1 MNDTLKKN
9 LYSLFQKDRV
19 VFWYDAKV
27 EFGEDYND
35 FNLEGVTKLE
45 LTGEN
50 DFKVKYEILKKNPES
65 KYLLYAKFDEPKYED
80 NWLLDIQMANDI
92 FRTDACAI
100 YLSELNLPPTFFEVV
115 KAHEGFF
122 KAEKRRNDLMNVQGY
137 NSSPLE
143 MVRAMMALSSGMEYY
158 RVYEFAAKLIT
169 EEFCRE
175 KKRIYENLETAA
187 LLPDVWKEF
196 SDVYGYTG
204 SSIRD
209 FTVSLYEKSYKRS
222 FNLDSN
228 MSNEERMLMSFLKN
242 TLSAGE
248 LGVVSDYAY
257 EQLGIEM
264 KISFLSYK
272 ELLSFDDYRKIDDFI
287 IKPLV
292 RGIQD
297 GTANLK
303 DVQDAVSGRKDGKWY
318 NQFAPAYD
326 GMAYA
331 LKVIEK
337 IRTFD
342 YEMPGYAQAVQNYAS
357 SWYEV
362 DYSYRQFCLSL
373 QRGGIDYL
381 YDIKAL
387 IDNKYLNSF
396 LRPLNEEWS
405 KKCAV
410 PFLKSGWKNP
420 LMVASQKF
428 FPSYVKKILDEKRT
442 AVVIISDALRY
453 EVGKELASEINSEN
467 RFSAVV
473 DFCISNVPSYTQVG
487 MASLLPN
494 STMTLSPDSE
504 EVMVDGVSSQGSQN
518 RKAILSSYAGGTY
531 PAIVLDINEVLTNM
545 DTTVLRNKIR
555 DYRIVYIY
563 QNVIDERGEKDL
575 VSACVDAIEQLK
587 TVVKKLGSSNV
598 SSMFVTADHGF
609 LFQNQDLSDYDF
621 LAEGSI
627 KGTKITKKYRRFVL
641 GYGLEEIP
649 GVTVVKL
656 CDIGYGNDDDLEA
669 AFPNSILRYRLSG
682 ADTHFVHGG
691 LSLEEVVIPVIKIT
705 KGRAEDVGYVEL
717 EMLSKLSQIS
727 TGSLSVKF
735 YQADYVSEKN
745 RGFDA
750 VFGIYAEDGRL
761 VSNEVRKSISSD
773 AVETRD
779 REFQVDFSLNSDS
792 NRYRGRNV
800 YVTVKR
806 VVDNG
811 RTCEIIRTPVL
822 LKKNTVFDELDF

>member
-9 LYSLFQKDRV
+9 LDSLFLKNRV
-19 VFWYDAKV
+19 VFWYDDNV
-27 EFGEDYND
+27 EFEEDYD
-35 FNLEGVTKLE
+35 EFELEGVTKLE

-50 DFKVKYEILKKNPES
+50 DFKVKYEILKKNPEG
-65 KYLLYAKFDEPKYED
+65 KYLLYAKFAEPAYDD

-92 FRTDACAI
+92 FRTDACAM
-100 YLSELNLPPTFFEVV
+100 YLTEFNLPPSFFEIV

-122 KAEKRRNDLMNVQGY
+122 KAEKRRNDLKKVQGY
-137 NSSPLE
+137 NSSPFKLVE
-143 MVRAMMALSSGMEYY
+143 AMMAVSAGMEYY
-158 RVYEFAAKLIT
+158 KVYEFAERLIQ
-169 EEFCRE
+169 EEFCWD
-175 KKRIYENLETAA
+175 KKHIYENLEASN

-209 FTVSLYEKSYKRS
+209 FTVSLYEGSYNRY

-228 MSNEERMLMSFLKN
+228 ISNEERMLMSFLKN
-242 TLSAGE
+242 ILNEDE
-248 LGVVSDYAY
+248 LGVISKYAY

-264 KISFLSYK
+264 KISTLPYK
-272 ELLSFDDYRKIDDFI
+272 ELLSFDDYREIDSFI
-287 IKPLV
+287 IKPLIN
-292 RGIQD
+292 GIQD
-297 GTANLK
+297 GTATLK
-303 DVQDAVSGRKDGKWY
+303 EVQDAVSKRKDGKWY

-326 GMAYA
+326 GMVNA
-331 LKVIEK
+331 LRVIEK

-342 YEMPGYAQAVQNYAS
+342 YEMPSYSQAVQNYAS

-362 DYSYRQFCLSL
+362 DYSYRQFCLAL
-373 QRGGIDYL
+373 QDGGIDYL
-381 YDIKAL
+381 YDIKEL
-387 IDNKYLNSF
+387 IDNKYINSF
-396 LRPLNEEWS
+396 LRPLNEAWS

-420 LMVASQKF
+420 LMVISQRF
-428 FPSYVKKILDEKRT
+428 FPYYVKKILDEKRT
-442 AVVIISDALRY
+442 AVVIVSDALRY

-473 DFCISNVPSYTQVG
+473 DCCISNVPSYTQTG
-487 MASLLPN
+487 MAALLPN
-494 STMTLSPDSE
+494 TVMTVSSDSE
-504 EVMVDGVSSQGSQN
+504 EVKVDGASSKGLEN
-518 RKAILSSYAGGTY
+518 RGKILASYAGGAY
-531 PAIVLDINEVLTNM
+531 PAIALDINKVLNDM
-545 DTTVLRNKIR
+545 DTTALRNKIR

-563 QNVIDERGEKDL
+563 QDVIDKRGEEDL
-575 VSACVDAIEQLK
+575 VFACRDAIEQLK
-587 TVVKKLGSSNV
+587 KVIKKLGSSNV
-598 SSMFVTADHGF
+598 TNMFVTADHGF
-609 LFQNQDLSDYDF
+609 LFQDKDLKEYDF

-627 KGTKITKKYRRFVL
+627 KGTKITKNKRRFVL

-649 GVTVVKL
+649 GVDVVKL
-656 CDIGYGNDDDLEA
+656 CDIGYGNDDGLEA
-669 AFPNSILRYRLSG
+669 AFPNSILRFRLSG
-682 ADTHFVHGG
+682 ADMHFVHGG

-705 KGRAEDVGYVEL
+705 KGRTEDVAYVEL
-717 EMLSKLSQIS
+717 QMLSKLSQIS

-735 YQADYVSEKN
+735 YQADYVTEKN

-750 VFGIYAEDGRL
+750 VFGIYAEDGIL
-761 VSNEVRKSISSD
+761 LSNEIRKSISSD

-811 RTCEIIRTPVL
+811 RTCEIIKTPVL
-822 LKKNTVFDELDF
+822 LKKNNMFGELDF

>member
-1 MNDTLKKN
+1 MNETLKKN
-9 LYSLFQKDRV
+9 LINLFQKNRV
-19 VFWYDAKV
+19 VFWYDGKV
-27 EFGEDYND
+27 EFEDDYKE
-35 FNLEGVTKLE
+35 FSLEGVKKLE

-50 DFKVKYEILKKNPES
+50 DFKVKYEILRKNPQS
-65 KYLLYAKFDEPKYED
+65 KYLLYASFDEPKYED

-100 YLSELNLPPTFFEVV
+100 YLSELNLPSQCFETV
-115 KAHEGFF
+115 KKHEGFF
-122 KAEKRRNDLMNVQGY
+122 KVEKRRNDLVRIQGY
-137 NSSPLE
+137 NSSPIELE
-143 MVRAMMALSSGMEYY
+143 RAMMAASAGMEYY
-158 RVYEFAAKLIT
+158 RVYEGAVKLIQ

-175 KKRIYENLETAA
+175 KKRIYDSLEASN

-196 SDVYGYTG
+196 SSVYGYNG

-209 FTVSLYEKSYKRS
+209 FVVFLYEGSYKRA

-228 MSNEERMLMSFLKN
+228 MSNEERMLMSSLKN
-242 TLSAGE
+242 MLSEEELAVISGYAYFE
-248 LGVVSDYAY
+248 LGM
-257 EQLGIEM
+257 EM
-264 KISFLSYK
+264 KLSSFSYK
-272 ELLSFDDYRKIDDFI
+272 ELLSFEDYKEIDAFI

-292 RGIQD
+292 RGIND
-297 GTANLK
+297 GTTTAK
-303 DVQDAVSGRKDGKWY
+303 DVQDVIAKRKDGKWY
-318 NQFAPAYD
+318 SQYEAAYE
-326 GMAYA
+326 GMVNG
-331 LKVIEK
+331 LRIIEK

-342 YEMPGYAQAVQNYAS
+342 YEMPGYIQAVQNYAS

-362 DYSYRQFCLSL
+362 DYSYRQFCRAIQS
-373 QRGGIDYL
+373 GGIDYL

-396 LRPLNEEWS
+396 LRPLNEAWS
-405 KKCAV
+405 QKCAV
-410 PFLKSGWKNP
+410 PFLKNGWKNP
-420 LMVASQKF
+420 LMVTSEKF
-428 FPSYVKKILDEKRT
+428 FPQYVKKILDEKRT

-453 EVGKELASEINSEN
+453 EVGKELAYEINSEN

-473 DFCISNVPSYTQVG
+473 DYCISNVPSYTQVG

-494 STMTLSPDSE
+494 NVMTVSPDSGV
-504 EVMVDGVSSQGSQN
+504 VMVDGLSSQGLKN
-518 RKAILSSYAGGTY
+518 REGILSSYADGAY
-531 PAIVLDINEVLTNM
+531 PALALEIDDVLTKM
-545 DTTVLRNKIR
+545 DTTALRNKIR

-563 QNVIDERGEKDL
+563 QNVIDDRGEKDL
-575 VSACVDAIEQLK
+575 IRACDDAIGELK
-587 TVVKKLGSSNV
+587 AVVKKLGSSNV
-598 SSMFVTADHGF
+598 TSMFVTADHGF
-609 LFQNQDLSDYDF
+609 LFQNQDLDGVDF

-627 KGTKITKKYRRFVL
+627 KGEKITKKDRRFIL
-641 GYGLEEIP
+641 GYNLEEIS
-649 GVTVVKL
+649 GTTVVKL
-656 CDIGYGNDDDLEA
+656 CDIGYGNSDGLEA
-669 AFPNSILRYRLSG
+669 AFPNSILRFRLSG

-691 LSLEEVVIPVIKIT
+691 LSLEEVVIPVIKIQ

-717 EMLSKLSQIS
+717 KMLTKLSYIS

-750 VFGIYAEDGRL
+750 VFGIYADDGTL

-792 NRYRGRNV
+792 NKYRNKNV
-800 YVTVKR
+800 YVTVKQ

-811 RTCEIIRTPVL
+811 RTREIINVPVL
-822 LKKNTVFDELDF
+822 LKKNNVFDELDF